1 MSFINH
7 NAKEIHCKIVYYGPS
22 LGGKTT
28 NIQWVYQSLAS
39 DQRSK
44 LVALNTEIERT
55 LFFDFLP
62 LEVGEIRGFQTR
74 FHLYTV
80 PGQVIYDASRK
91 LILKGL
97 DGVVFVVDSQA
108 DRLDENIESMRNL
121 EKNLQQQGYNIREIP
136 LVIQYNKRDL
146 PNALPIK
153 ELRKHLNLFNA
164 EEIEASA
171 FEGKGVLDS
180 FKLVSKNIIQILNLG
195 LMKKSMIICKI

>member
-28 NIQWVYQSLAS
+28 NIQWVYQSLAQ

-62 LEVGEIRGFQTR
+62 LEVGEIRGFQAR

-108 DRLDENIESMRNL
+108 DRLEENIESMKNL
-121 EKNLQQQGYNIREIP
+121 EKNLEQQGYSIKEIP
-136 LVIQYNKRDL
+136 LIIQYNKRDL

-153 ELRKHLNLFNA
+153 ELRKRINHYNA
-164 EEIEASA
+164 PEVEAEA
-171 FEGKGVLDS
+171 FEGKGVLES
-180 FKLVSKNIIQILNLG
+180 FKLVSKSIIQILKG
-195 LMKKSMIICKI
+195 GA

>member
-28 NIQWVYQSLAS
+28 NIQWVYQSLAQ

-97 DGVVFVVDSQA
+97 DGVIFVVDSQE
-108 DRLDENIESMRNL
+108 DRLEENIESMKNL
-121 EKNLQQQGYNIREIP
+121 EKNLQQQGYSIKEIP

-146 PNALPIK
+146 PNALPVK
-153 ELRKHLNLFNA
+153 ELRKHLNLHNA
-164 EEIEASA
+164 PEIEAAA
-171 FEGKGVLDS
+171 FEGKGVLES
-180 FKLVSKNIIQILNLG
+180 FKLVSKNIIQILKG
-195 LMKKSMIICKI
+195 GTAV

>member
-28 NIQWVYQSLAS
+28 NIQWIYQSLAQ
-39 DQRSK
+39 DQKSK

-62 LEVGEIRGFQTR
+62 LEVGEIRGFKTR
-74 FHLYTV
+74 FHLYSV
-80 PGQVIYDASRK
+80 PGQVVYDASRK

-108 DRLDENIESMRNL
+108 DRLEENIESIKNL
-121 EKNLQQQGYNIREIP
+121 ETNLKQQGYNIKEIP
-136 LVIQYNKRDL
+136 MVIQYNKRDL
-146 PNALPIK
+146 PNALSIK
-153 ELRKHLNLFNA
+153 ELRKHINFFNA
-164 EEIEASA
+164 TEVEASA
-171 FEGKGVLDS
+171 FEGKGVLES
-180 FKLVSKNIIQILNLG
+180 FKLVSKNIIHILKG
-195 LMKKSMIICKI
+195 GATG

>member
-1 MSFINH
+1 MSFINY

-28 NIQWVYQSLAS
+28 NIQWVYQSLAA

-62 LEVGEIRGFQTR
+62 LEIGEIRGFQTR

-108 DRLDENIESMRNL
+108 DRLEENIASMKNL
-121 EKNLQQQGYNIREIP
+121 EKNLEQQGYDIKEVP
-136 LVIQYNKRDL
+136 LLIQYNKRDL
-146 PNALPIK
+146 PNSLPIS
-153 ELRKHLNLFNA
+153 ELRKHINKYNSP
-164 EEIEASA
+164 EIEATA
-171 FEGKGVLDS
+171 FEGRGVLES
-180 FKLVSKNIIQILNLG
+180 FKHVSKNVIQILKG
-195 LMKKSMIICKI
+195 GATV

>member
-22 LGGKTT
+22 LSGKTT
-28 NIQWVYQSLAS
+28 NIQWVYQSLAQ

-97 DGVVFVVDSQA
+97 DGVIFVADSQA
-108 DRLDENIESMRNL
+108 DRLEENIASLKNL
-121 EKNLQQQGYNIREIP
+121 EKNLEQQGYSIREIP

-153 ELRKHLNLFNA
+153 ELRRHLNLYNA
-164 EEIEASA
+164 QEVEASA
-171 FEGKGVLDS
+171 FEGKGVLES
-180 FKLVSKNIIQILNLG
+180 FKLVSKSIIQILKG
-195 LMKKSMIICKI
+195 GTAV

>member
-1 MSFINH
+1 MSFINY

-28 NIQWVYQSLAS
+28 NIQWVYQTLAS
-39 DQRSK
+39 DQKSK

-108 DRLDENIESMRNL
+108 DRLEENIASMKNLERNL
-121 EKNLQQQGYNIREIP
+121 EQQGYNIKEIP
-136 LVIQYNKRDL
+136 LLIQYNKRDL
-146 PNALPIK
+146 PNSLPIA
-153 ELRKHLNLFNA
+153 ELRKHLNRHNA
-164 EEIEASA
+164 QEVEAVA
-171 FEGKGVLDS
+171 FEGKGVLES
-180 FKLVSKNIIQILNLG
+180 FKMVSKNVIQILKG
-195 LMKKSMIICKI
+195 GASV

>member
-28 NIQWVYQSLAS
+28 NIQWVYQSLAQ

-108 DRLDENIESMRNL
+108 DRLEENIESMKNL
-121 EKNLQQQGYNIREIP
+121 EKNLQQQGYNIREVP

-146 PNALPIK
+146 PNALPLK
-153 ELRKHLNLFNA
+153 DLRRHLNLYNA
-164 EEIEASA
+164 QEVEASA
-171 FEGKGVLDS
+171 FEGKGVLES
-180 FKLVSKNIIQILNLG
+180 FKLVSKNIIQILKG
-195 LMKKSMIICKI
+195 GATG